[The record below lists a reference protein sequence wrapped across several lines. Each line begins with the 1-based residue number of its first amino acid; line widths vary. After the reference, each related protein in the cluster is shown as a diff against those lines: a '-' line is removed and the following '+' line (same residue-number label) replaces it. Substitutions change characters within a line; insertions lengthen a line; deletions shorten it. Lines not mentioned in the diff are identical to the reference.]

1 MPQKTNLNISP
12 YYDDFDK
19 AKNYYKVLFK
29 PGYPVQAREL
39 SGLQSILQNQVEQ
52 FGNHIF
58 KEGSMV
64 IPGSVTYDSTYFSC
78 KVNPDHLGIDIS
90 IYLDSLIANGGTKIK
105 GQTSQIDAKIINYIL
120 PPKEGVDE
128 ITIFVKYTSSDTSGE
143 STHFPS
149 GEILILEENIT
160 YGNTTLNSGDTVLTL
175 VADNPTA
182 TGSAVGV
189 DKGVYFLRGTFV
201 DVPKATIVLEP
212 YSNKPSYRVGFEIVE
227 EIVTSNDD
235 NSLND
240 NAKGFTNYAA
250 PGADRFKI
258 STKLAKKALDDFDDI
273 NFVELVRVKKGEI
286 KKIQNQ
292 TQYSEIRK
300 YLAKRTYDESGNYA
314 IDPFNVTVQNS
325 LNDEMGSNGLFLENE
340 KTDQG
345 ATPTDDL
352 MCVNLS
358 PGKAYVRGFDVPLP
372 GTTVLDVEK
381 PRDTKTIKSASIPF
395 KMGSLLKVN
404 NVSGSPFI
412 NIGTKIANNQ
422 AVVGVGNTV
431 ALYARRKGSNGRTT
445 TPQLDVESAVV
456 GQARVYS
463 FSSADRAVGVGNTVW
478 DLFLYDVQTYTTLKI
493 DPGQGGLTYQ
503 KDILAPSGSRVRGQS
518 SGAIGY
524 VEDHPNTNEIN
535 VIQTTGTFVQGEKVI
550 FNERVS
556 NVGVNTS
563 TATVEKVTTY
573 TTDDI
578 KSVFQ
583 PSDIGGMGGDFSADA
598 VLYPRTLPNFSKGD
612 LLTVEDD
619 KATCLNRK
627 FAGAVGIKSDAII
640 QYTVAGTV
648 DGNSIPVPVWNRVET
663 VDTNELTL
671 ETIETV
677 SDTCVGTK
685 LTGGAKAES
694 TFSIMSPRIINLNR
708 SGLYSKLP
716 KRNISTADLSNSTL
730 VISRQLKNRT
740 ISATGITI
748 NASEAFENS
757 GEAGALGITTAF
769 FEPFDIERYSIH
781 YSDGRIENLRENQV
795 TITTGGSVINFKGL
809 EKTSGSADVNVTLRK
824 LGLASRTKNYIRS
837 EKVEVV
843 KSSNVSTEASGLS
856 QSKSYGLRVEDQEIS
871 LNVPDAAKVLAVYES
886 TNTATPIL
894 DSMQFVSGLGL
905 DVNTIV
911 GEHIIG
917 SESRAIGQVVN
928 RKDATTTEFVYV
940 NGNKFVKGETV
951 TFKDSNIS
959 SVAQKVTE
967 GSYVDRTDNY
977 TLDKGHRK
985 QFSDY
990 SRIVR
995 RGNAPKP
1002 SKRLLIVFD
1011 YYEVAPN
1018 TSGDFFTVNSY
1029 TKERYTNDIPAVAGN
1044 RASDI
1049 LDFRPRVR
1057 KFVEADLPFS
1067 TDAKSP
1073 FAYSHR
1079 IFEESTRYV
1088 ITPDENTIVGY
1099 SYYLPRIDKLVIN
1112 KNEQVKLIKGV
1123 SADKPAP
1130 PTEVGDSM
1138 EIAQIT
1144 LPPYLYDPIK
1154 GPAIRMYDNRRFTMR
1169 DIGKLEKRISNLEV
1183 MTSLTALELDTKS
1196 LQVTDADGTNRFKS
1210 GFVVNDFKNRDF
1222 INFNGED
1229 GSRCDVDVVN
1239 KELISAVDSWSIKAE
1254 IGANPAIDM
1263 LTADVSSNLSLL
1275 DPNCQ
1280 KTGDI
1285 ITLKYDEVEWIN
1297 QPQASGFEN
1306 INPFNVIVYVGAI
1319 SLDPPSDNWT
1329 RTIYVDNF
1337 RQEST
1342 GNSWN
1347 TVANIVSDNTVTS
1360 TDVTVTTE
1368 EIDPGEDDPNTHGQF
1383 DGNHIDTTTTTTTT
1397 TTQTVET
1404 SFTNQMTGDNQE
1416 FDYIESVKISGAT
1429 DPFMRSRNVYF
1440 AANGLKPD
1448 TKHIHK
1454 LDSGVPDI
1462 FPKLVEITTI
1472 SGTSGFAVGENV
1484 KVMNGSVQIGYV
1496 KSQAPNHKFGDTN
1509 RPEFA
1514 AGLGHPAVTVEKYQV
1529 DPFDLSRPAPATTYS
1544 STSVLFNCD
1553 ITALANSDNYW
1564 GYVVNGATLVGET
1577 TGTEATV
1584 TNIDLMSDNW
1594 GDVLGAF
1601 FFRNANQT
1609 PKPAVLFYT
1618 GTKTFRLTANT
1629 TGAYVPPG
1637 AGALSS
1643 DATGTYSGT
1652 GTILTQTTGTVG
1664 LRNPPPP
1671 AQKPNEITTS
1681 ININQESST
1690 TRVEAPYRDPL
1701 AQSFTVD
1708 ETGAFLTS
1716 FDVFFKTKD
1725 DNAKVFVELR
1735 TVELGT
1741 PTSFLVQDFA
1751 QTTLHPDNIQI
1762 SEDASL
1768 ATTIKFP
1775 SPVFLESGREYA
1787 LVFLSP
1793 GSDGFEM
1800 WVATMGEKNVTLPVG
1815 LPATSDQSQLGVVTK
1830 QYIGGSLFKS
1840 QNGTIWTPSQYQ
1852 DLKFT
1857 LKKASFVP
1865 SGTAT
1870 FYNTSIEPG
1879 NGNTQPLPTNPVRT
1893 LPRKIKCSI
1902 SNVTETEAELIPV
1915 GRKIS
1920 TGLITDKED
1929 NSITGVIEDRGA
1941 PIATDKLKLINGGAG
1956 YSAGTLAEQTGDKNV
1971 SVAKF
1976 TSLNGSGS
1984 GVTANITID
1993 NVKGIVK
2000 SINSIAGTPTG
2011 YIVNEVLTLDVD
2023 ESSGLNRGAGA
2034 QFVVTDITAN
2044 IDTLFLTDVQGEKF
2058 VTNDN
2063 IIHYGAANDTRTLLG
2078 NNAKH
2083 SADSVVS
2090 SDLNTGNILEIIQY
2104 NHAHHGSNNRIRV
2117 TGVQPDTPKTTITQD
2132 LSQGATE
2139 VSVGSTMPEFSK
2151 FAGITTDRGQA
2162 LINGEIV
2169 DYITGPND
2177 VLNLSSRGVG
2187 DSAALSHFEG
2197 DSIQAYQ
2204 VNGMPLV
2211 KINTDHNVA
2220 SNQTLQNLANI
2231 DNYYLEIDR
2240 GTGNRVTGKN
2250 QLSFTCEGSVGG
2262 SHVGISQNHQYS
2274 SLSAKFNVITPGM
2287 SRASAQFRTVSGTS
2301 ANGNEVSFIDQGF
2314 EPTILNETTFFP
2326 TPRLAASKINESERL
2341 DTLPKNKSI
2350 TLAVDMTSSDPNL
2363 SPALDVQNATFI
2375 LGRNKINNPI
2385 GEDNYA
2391 TDDRTNAISGDPH
2404 GSIFVSKRVNLKQ
2417 PSTSL
2422 KVFVAGNIQPEA
2434 DIRVYYRLFTA
2445 DSSEVSQTYRAFPG
2459 HKNLIDTDGDGFG
2472 DSVIDA
2478 TNNDG
2483 RADALVKRNGKNDF
2497 SEYQFTANDLEQFS
2511 GFTIKIV
2518 MTSTNECVP
2527 VRLKD
2532 FRAIALA

>member
-39 SGLQSILQNQVEQ
+39 TGLQSILQNQVES

-90 IYLDSLIANGGTKIK
+90 IYLDSLIANGGTRIK
-105 GQTSQIDAKIINYIL
+105 GQTSQISAKIINYIL

-128 ITIFVKYTSSDTSGE
+128 ITIFVKYTSSDNTGE

-149 GEILILEENIT
+149 SEIIVLEENIT
-160 YGNTTLNSGDTVLTL
+160 YGNTTINSGDTVLTL
-175 VADNPTA
+175 VSDNPTA

-201 DVPKATIVLEP
+201 DVPKATVVLEP

-235 NSLND
+235 TSLND

-250 PGADRFKI
+250 PGADRFRI
-258 STKLAKKALDDFDDI
+258 TTKLTKKALDDFDDI
-273 NFVELVRVKKGEI
+273 NFVELVRVRKGEI
-286 KKIQNQ
+286 KKIQNS
-292 TQYSEIRK
+292 TVYSEIRK
-300 YLAKRTYDESGNYA
+300 WIAKRTYDESGNYA
-314 IDPFNVTVQNS
+314 IDPFNVTIQNS
-325 LNDEMGSNGLFLENE
+325 LNDEIGSNGLYLDTE
-340 KTDQG
+340 KTDEG
-345 ATPTDDL
+345 GTPTDDL
-352 MCVNLS
+352 MCVKLS

-381 PRDTKTIKSASIPF
+381 PRDTKTIKSSSVPF
-395 KMGSLLKVN
+395 RMGSLLRVN
-404 NVSGSPFI
+404 NVEGTPFVS
-412 NIGTKIANNQ
+412 IGTKKGGAAQ
-422 AVVGVGNTV
+422 VGVGNTV
-431 ALYARRKGSNGRTT
+431 ALYARRKGSTSGA
-445 TPQLDVESAVV
+445 TPQNDVGSAVV

-463 FSSADRAVGVGNTVW
+463 FNASDDTYKGDDTEW
-478 DLFLYDVQTYTTLKI
+478 DLFLYDVQTYTVLTI
-493 DPGQGGLTYQ
+493 DPGQGGLAYQ
-503 KDILAPSGSRVRGQS
+503 SGTLAPSGSRVRGMN
-518 SGAIGY
+518 SGATGY

-535 VIQTTGTFVQGEKVI
+535 IIQTSGTFVQGEKIV
-550 FNERVS
+550 FNERTS

-563 TATVEKVTTY
+563 TATIESVVTY

-578 KSVFQ
+578 KSIFQ
-583 PSDIGGMGGDFSADA
+583 QSDDIGGLGAAFSADA

-612 LLTVEDD
+612 ILNIEDD
-619 KATCLNRK
+619 KGTSLNRR
-627 FAGAVGIKSDAII
+627 FSGNIGIKTDSII
-640 QYTVAGTV
+640 QYNVAGTI
-648 DGNSIPVPVWNRVET
+648 DGNSVPVPKWNRVSAISANGT
-663 VDTNELTL
+663 ELTFD
-671 ETIETV
+671 TIETV
-677 SDTCVGTK
+677 DNLCNGMK
-685 LTGGAKAES
+685 LSGGAKSES
-694 TFSIMSPRIINLNR
+694 TFSVMSPRLINLNR
-708 SGLYSKLP
+708 SGLYSKLA
-716 KRNISTADLSNSTL
+716 KKNIASADFSNSNLT
-730 VISRQLKNRT
+730 ITRQLRNRT
-740 ISATGITI
+740 VSATGITI

-757 GEAGALGITTAF
+757 GEDGALGITTAF
-769 FEPFDIERYSIH
+769 FEPFDAEKYSIH
-781 YSDGRIENLRENQV
+781 YSDGTIEKLTSDQV
-795 TITTGGSVINFKGL
+795 DITTGGSVVNFKAL
-809 EKTSGSADVNVTLRK
+809 AKSSGSADVNVTLKK
-824 LGLASRTKNYIRS
+824 LGIASRTKNYIRS
-837 EKVEVV
+837 EKLEVT
-843 KSSNVSTEASGLS
+843 KSNNVSTEASGLT

-871 LNVPDAAKVLAVYES
+871 LNVPDAVKVLAVYES
-886 TNTATPIL
+886 TNTATPVL
-894 DSMQFVSGLGL
+894 DSLEFVSGLGL
-905 DVNTIV
+905 DVNTYV
-911 GEHIIG
+911 GEQVIG
-917 SESRAIGQVVN
+917 TQSRAIGQVVN
-928 RKDATTTEFVYV
+928 RKNATTTEFVYL

-951 TFKDSNIS
+951 TFKESNIS

-977 TLDKGHRK
+977 DLDKGHRK

-995 RGNAPKP
+995 RGTSGKP
-1002 SKRLLIVFD
+1002 SKRLLIIFD

-1029 TKERYTNDIPAVAGN
+1029 TKERYTNDIPAIAGN
-1044 RASDI
+1044 RASDV

-1057 KFVEADLPFS
+1057 KFVESDLPFT

-1079 IFEESTRYV
+1079 IFETTTRYIV
-1088 ITPDENTIVGY
+1088 TPDESTIVGY

-1123 SADKPAP
+1123 SDDRPAP

-1144 LPPYLYDPIK
+1144 LPPYLYDPVK

-1183 MTSLTALELDTKS
+1183 MTSLTALELNTKS
-1196 LQVTDADGTNRFKS
+1196 LQVTDADGTDRFKS

-1229 GSRCDVDVVN
+1229 SSRCDVDVVN
-1239 KELISAVDSWSIKAE
+1239 QELISAVDSWSMKAE
-1254 IGANPAIDM
+1254 LGVNPAIDVQ
-1263 LTADVSSNLSLL
+1263 TADMSSNLSLL

-1280 KTGDI
+1280 KTGDL
-1285 ITLKYDEVEWIN
+1285 ITLKYDETDWIT

-1306 INPFNVIVYVGAI
+1306 INPFNVIVYVGAVK
-1319 SLDPPSDNWT
+1319 LDPPSDNWT

-1347 TVANIVSDNTVTS
+1347 TIANVVSDTTTTDTDVSVTS
-1360 TDVTVTTE
+1360 E
-1368 EIDPGEDDPNTHGQF
+1368 EIEADQDTF
-1383 DGNHIDTTTTTTTT
+1383 DGNHTDTTTTTTTT

-1404 SFTNQMTGDNQE
+1404 SFTNQMTGDNRE
-1416 FDYIESVKISGAT
+1416 MDYIESVKISGVT

-1454 LDSGVPDI
+1454 LDSGVPDV
-1462 FPKLVEITTI
+1462 FPKLIEIST
-1472 SGTSGFAVGENV
+1472 TSGSSGFSVGENV
-1484 KVMNGSVQIGYV
+1484 KVMNGGVQIGYV
-1496 KSQAPNHKFGDTN
+1496 KAQAPNHKFGDTS

-1514 AGLGHPAVTVEKYQV
+1514 AGLGHPAVTVEKYTV
-1529 DPFDLSRPAPATTYS
+1529 DPFDPSRPGPASTYS

-1553 ITALANSDNYW
+1553 CITLANSDNYW
-1564 GYVVNGATLVGET
+1564 GYVLKGATLVGET

-1594 GDVLGAF
+1594 GDVLGAW
-1601 FFRNANQT
+1601 FFREANVT
-1609 PKPAVLFYT
+1609 PKPSVLFYT
-1618 GTKTFRLTANT
+1618 GTKTFRITANT
-1629 TGAYVPPG
+1629 TGEYVPPG

-1643 DATGTYSGT
+1643 DATGTYRAT

-1664 LRNPPPP
+1664 VRNPPPP
-1671 AQKPNEITTS
+1671 AQKPNEITTTV
-1681 ININQESST
+1681 NQNSESST
-1690 TRVEAPYRDPL
+1690 VRVEAPYRDPL

-1716 FDVFFKTKD
+1716 VDVFFRTKD

-1735 TVELGT
+1735 EVELGT
-1741 PTSFLVQDFA
+1741 PTTFLVQDFA
-1751 QTTLHPDNIQI
+1751 QTTLNPDQI
-1762 SEDASL
+1762 KVSTDASE
-1768 ATTIKFP
+1768 ATTVKFP
-1775 SPVFLESGREYA
+1775 SPIYLESGKEYA
-1787 LVFLSP
+1787 IVFLSP

-1800 WVATMGEKNVTLPVG
+1800 YVATMGEKNLTPPVG
-1815 LPATSDQSQLGVVTK
+1815 LPATSDQSQFGVVTK

-1840 QNGTIWTPSQYQ
+1840 QNGSIWTPSQYQ

-1857 LKKASFVP
+1857 LRKAAFVS

-1893 LPRKIKCSI
+1893 LPRKIRCSVTNI
-1902 SNVTETEAELIPV
+1902 TETEAESIPV
-1915 GRKIS
+1915 GRKVS

-1941 PIATDKLKLINGGAG
+1941 PIATNKLKLINKGAG
-1956 YSAGTLAEQTGDKNV
+1956 YSAGTLAQQTGDQNV
-1971 SVAKF
+1971 SAAAFV
-1976 TSLNGSGS
+1976 SLNGSGS

-1993 NVKGIVK
+1993 NVNGVVK
-2000 SINSIAGTPTG
+2000 SINSIAGSPTG
-2011 YIVNEVLTLDVD
+2011 YVVNEVLTLDV
-2023 ESSGLNRGAGA
+2023 EQSSGLNRGAGA
-2034 QFVVTDITAN
+2034 QFVVTDITAD

-2083 SADSVVS
+2083 SADSVVV
-2090 SDLNTGNILEIIQY
+2090 SDQNSGNVLEVIQY
-2104 NHAHHGSNNRIRV
+2104 NHAHHGVNNKIRI
-2117 TGVQPDTPKTTITQD
+2117 TGVRPDTIKTTITQD
-2132 LSQGATE
+2132 LGQGDTQ
-2139 VSVGSTMPEFSK
+2139 VSVASTNPEFK
-2151 FAGITTDRGQA
+2151 YFGGISTDRGQA
-2162 LINGEIV
+2162 LINGEVV
-2169 DYITGPND
+2169 DYITSPGNI
-2177 VLNLSSRGVG
+2177 LSLSARGQG
-2187 DSAALSHFEG
+2187 DTIALSHFEG
-2197 DSIQAYQ
+2197 DSIQPYE

-2211 KINTDHNVA
+2211 MVNSDHDIPTT
-2220 SNQTLQNLANI
+2220 QTLRDASNI
-2231 DNYYLEIDR
+2231 DNYFLEIDR
-2240 GTGNRVTGKN
+2240 SLISSGNRSTGKN
-2250 QLSFTCEGSVGG
+2250 QISFTNERSVGG
-2262 SHVGISQNHQYS
+2262 TNSSISQNHQFNS
-2274 SLSAKFNVITPGM
+2274 CSAKLNVITPGTTRV
-2287 SRASAQFRTVSGTS
+2287 SSSFRTISGTS
-2301 ANGNEVSFIDQGF
+2301 ADGNEVSFIDQGF

-2326 TPRLAASKINESERL
+2326 TARLVASKVNEAERL
-2341 DTLPKNKSI
+2341 ESLPRNKSL
-2350 TLAVDMTSSDPNL
+2350 TLTVDFNSNDPNL
-2363 SPALDVQNATFI
+2363 SPALDVQNANFI
-2375 LGRNKINNPI
+2375 LGRNKVNNPI
-2385 GEDNYA
+2385 GADNYA
-2391 TDDRTNAISGDPH
+2391 TDDRTNQIGGDPH
-2404 GSIFVSKRVNLKQ
+2404 GSIYVTKKVNLKQ

-2422 KVFVAGNIQPEA
+2422 KVFVAANVQPEA
-2434 DIRVYYRLFTA
+2434 DFRVYYRLFTG
-2445 DSSEVSQTYRAFPG
+2445 DSSEVKQSYRAFPG
-2459 HKNLIDTDGDGFG
+2459 YKNLIDSNGDGFG
-2472 DSVIDA
+2472 DTVIDSA
-2478 TNNDG
+2478 NNDG
-2483 RADALVKRNGKNDF
+2483 RADALVKKNGQEDF

-2527 VRLKD
+2527 IRLKD